1 MITIKR
7 NFIRFED
14 RLVEVIK
21 ILPGVRIKDVNGLKE
36 LFECDTVLRKED
48 FMYFC
53 QTVTEAEIIED

>member
-21 ILPGVRIKDVNGLKE
+21 ILPGVRIKDVNGLKD

-53 QTVTEAEIIED
+53 QTVTEAESIED